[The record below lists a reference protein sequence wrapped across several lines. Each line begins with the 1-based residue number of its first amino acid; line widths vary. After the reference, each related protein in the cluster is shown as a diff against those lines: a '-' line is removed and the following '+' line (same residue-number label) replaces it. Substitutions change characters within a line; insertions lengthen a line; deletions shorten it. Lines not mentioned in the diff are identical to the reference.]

1 LFTVFRRISGVEV
14 GKSVQIPNNVLNGL
28 WIENVSRSKLMKE
41 QLTLDVSFDTTF
53 EDIQLLK
60 MELLNFVTDKDNSRD
75 FLPDIDVEVLGTSD
89 MSKLQLRVEVR
100 HKGNFANE
108 TQRAARRSKFMCA
121 LVQAIRKVPI
131 NGPGGGGDALGGPA
145 NPSYSVSVSDG
156 WAVEAREA
164 SADAKDKA
172 RLVPT
177 KKVEEA
183 LSPTQTRSKHSGTGP
198 LGLSA
203 KETAIVENLHSQAP
217 GLDTTREEPWM
228 ENGSSTLDE
237 RSNSD
242 RAQDIEDVRGML
254 RRETTK
260 GKRRPSDHPASQP
273 NVPTIHE
280 PMPPVAYTG
289 YAQTAEASLEV
300 DDYEQYRTQAQGAQ
314 GLNLNIPSSGPALPT
329 SPSAYVQG
337 SNYVDATRTT
347 SGRQQSGQNVEM
359 SQMGR
364 SPSNPYRQQSTRQA
378 SNPYDSD

>member
-1 LFTVFRRISGVEV
+1 
-14 GKSVQIPNNVLNGL
+14 
-28 WIENVSRSKLMKE
+28 
-41 QLTLDVSFDTTF
+41 
-53 EDIQLLK
+53 
-60 MELLNFVTDKDNSRD
+60 NFVTDKDNSRD